1 MKMTMMMMMM
11 TVVREQAMVHFVAS
25 QRLLSGWQW
34 IHSTAFC
41 VTFCYIQVHSY
52 ILLHFVTV
60 DPLKCILT
68 ICYSGSIE
76 LHSNTVLHFVT
87 LKCLLTRC
95 YILLHCI
102 IVYYSMLQCVHKYIS
117 MDCSVLHCVA
127 VHIGSLQWILVWKK
141 AQAFKLW
148 VWVIFWQPVKSWK
161 EVVLKCEQVRGV
173 VVVRGLP

>member
-1 MKMTMMMMMM
+1 MVMKMVMMMRKRRRRCKKRASHGPLCGFPASTLRL
-11 TVVREQAMVHFVAS
+11 TVDPFNCI
-25 QRLLSGWQW
+25 L
-34 IHSTAFC
+34 
-41 VTFCYIQVHSY
+41 CYILLHSSAF
-52 ILLHFVTV
+52 LHFVTV

-76 LHSNTVLHFVT
+76 LT